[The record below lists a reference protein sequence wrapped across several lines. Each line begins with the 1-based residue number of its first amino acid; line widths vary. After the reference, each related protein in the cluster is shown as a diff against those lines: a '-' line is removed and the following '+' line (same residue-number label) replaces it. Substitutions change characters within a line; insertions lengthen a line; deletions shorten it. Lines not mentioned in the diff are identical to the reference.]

1 MKVLLEK
8 IMKKLFKVKDKYFE
22 NKMEAKKYRDELG
35 GVDKGIYVQ
44 LGPDHKGPHG
54 NKTKFQAYKTR

>member
-1 MKVLLEK
+1 
-8 IMKKLFKVKDKYFE
+8 MKKLFKVKDKYFE

-35 GVDKGIYVQ
+35 GVDNNVYVQ